1 MRARSEESISE
12 KKNLDLSRIP
22 NFFVPHY
29 VNVTQ
34 VDLRIPKNLTFKN
47 VLKIV
52 GGDTFKVDFRSK

>member
-12 KKNLDLSRIP
+12 KKKNLDLSRIP
-22 NFFVPHY
+22 NLFVPHY
-29 VNVTQ
+29 VTQ

-47 VLKIV
+47 LLKIV